1 MPFFFKNQ
9 ILFLTML
16 ILLCLT
22 FGIHPPAKASEG
34 IDHYYIRYDIKSG
47 NNKITDERL
56 TMVPANNDFRAEK
69 FSPSLVSNIIS
80 ADPRESK
87 QTIDSLAKKNAL
99 KHVLEKKG
107 LKSVKT
113 HNHETI
119 ISYEGMIVTPIAL
132 SILAYDDDL
141 GGYGYT
147 ARIQFAPIAF
157 PDQWETLKMKYK
169 IKEIFHDFLLFF
181 K

>member
-1 MPFFFKNQ
+1 MEDFSSFSVGGVIDMTSAVSKNDLAKQAKISALKQ
-9 ILFLTML
+9 IL
-16 ILLCLT
+16 
-22 FGIHPPAKASEG
+22 
-34 IDHYYIRYDIKSG
+34 
-47 NNKITDERL
+47 
-56 TMVPANNDFRAEK
+56 EK
-69 FSPSLVSNIIS
+69 
-80 ADPRESK
+80 R
-87 QTIDSLAKKNAL
+87 
-99 KHVLEKKG
+99 G

-113 HNHETI
+113 HNWETI
-119 ISYEGMIVTPIAL
+119 ISYEGIIITPVSQ

-157 PDQWETLKMKYK
+157 PDQWETLKMKHR